1 MHKYRGVPVS
11 NGIAH
16 SKAVII
22 NGIDDY
28 KKVNHEDIIVVNK
41 SYPGWII
48 PLINASGII
57 VEIGGKYSHI
67 GIVCREL
74 GKPCVSN
81 IPDICNIIHDGD
93 EVLINGDTGEVN
105 VVNR

>member
-1 MHKYRGVPVS
+1 MTKYKGIPVS
-11 NGIAH
+11 DGIAH

-22 NGIDDY
+22 NSIEDY
-28 KKVNHEDIIVVNK
+28 KKVNHEAIIVVKK

-48 PLINASGII
+48 PLMTASGII

-67 GIVCREL
+67 GIVSREK
-74 GKPCVSN
+74 GKPCVSDIPN
-81 IPDICNIIHDGD
+81 ICRIIHDGD
-93 EVLINGDTGEVN
+93 EVIINGDTGEVD